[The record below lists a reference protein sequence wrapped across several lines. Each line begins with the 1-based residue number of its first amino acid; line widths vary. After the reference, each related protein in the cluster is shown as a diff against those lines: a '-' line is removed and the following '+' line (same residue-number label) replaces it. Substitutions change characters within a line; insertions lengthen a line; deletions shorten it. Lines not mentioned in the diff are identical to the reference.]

1 MPRPPYLAHLRVL
14 VPLDELP
21 VRQRERWSAYVV
33 TAPDRH
39 EVDARQFE
47 QVVRRLA
54 GRPPLAV
61 PAVES
66 TDGLVVR
73 VEGRT
78 FVCPEQPRL
87 RAWHALRP
95 DGASRA
101 LAVSVPQVPVRG
113 VPGVPVP
120 DAVRDQAAADL
131 ASYVERGGDVRL
143 FSRTATWHVPVAW
156 FVLFGP
162 DERELNLD
170 DGERS
175 LRYLTAMSSAR
186 RRCAIALRTAR
197 RHLADLPV
205 VAEIEQLGRWLEEF
219 HPHCLVELDYGG
231 LVDLV
236 DDVRL
241 AGDDSVAD
249 VAAGLEALADGD
261 DVTAAAAYR
270 RLSSRWTRVQLMA
283 RAS

>member
-1 MPRPPYLAHLRVL
+1 M
-14 VPLDELP
+14 
-21 VRQRERWSAYVV
+21 
-33 TAPDRH
+33 
-39 EVDARQFE
+39 
-47 QVVRRLA
+47 
-54 GRPPLAV
+54 
-61 PAVES
+61 
-66 TDGLVVR
+66 
-73 VEGRT
+73 
-78 FVCPEQPRL
+78 
-87 RAWHALRP
+87 
-95 DGASRA
+95 
-101 LAVSVPQVPVRG
+101 RG